1 MTLKLEHLLLLLAF
15 SYNSKMKH
23 FIQFGDISWL
33 MLLPFILSIGLGSN
47 SYCISQL
54 FKLNLIH
61 QLFLF
66 TFINSLSKISMII
79 FNIISSIRG
88 KEKTKTKSVLPIID
102 GTILITRNSNQSD
115 FHELKNGFMTK
126 TILFLFLLLCSILHY
141 CYYLMYLVMLFIN
154 NYNQVEQNTTRA
166 SKYYRIFIIFLELL
180 FLTPLNRIVFKNPF
194 YRHHQLALTLSFI
207 GTILYLLSMF
217 EEGIKDYYL
226 FVFIIITGFECCEMV
241 IEKYLMEAKYINIY
255 EILFYEGCIEFVLNL
270 IVFISTYLMFQK
282 SGVIRIFEIEIQNL
296 HELKHV
302 FLKNTAKFL
311 ILVLIQLLVNIVVE
325 LLIIMTLYYL
335 NPNFI
340 FVSESLS
347 LVFLW
352 ILEIVLVGVDS
363 FFSYYS
369 LLNKV
374 GFLLLFLATL
384 IYNEIIIIYI
394 CGLENN
400 TKKEIR
406 KRAGNNEINELINSN
421 RQNLLSD
428 ISCISDL

>member
-1 MTLKLEHLLLLLAF
+1 
-15 SYNSKMKH
+15 
-23 FIQFGDISWL
+23 
-33 MLLPFILSIGLGSN
+33 
-47 SYCISQL
+47 
-54 FKLNLIH
+54 
-61 QLFLF
+61 
-66 TFINSLSKISMII
+66 
-79 FNIISSIRG
+79 
-88 KEKTKTKSVLPIID
+88 
-102 GTILITRNSNQSD
+102 
-115 FHELKNGFMTK
+115 
-126 TILFLFLLLCSILHY
+126 
-141 CYYLMYLVMLFIN
+141 
-154 NYNQVEQNTTRA
+154 
-166 SKYYRIFIIFLELL
+166 
-180 FLTPLNRIVFKNPF
+180 
-194 YRHHQLALTLSFI
+194 
-207 GTILYLLSMF
+207 MF

-270 IVFISTYLMFQK
+270 IVFMSTYLLFQK

-325 LLIIMTLYYL
+325 LLIILTLYYL

-340 FVSESLS
+340 FVSQSLS